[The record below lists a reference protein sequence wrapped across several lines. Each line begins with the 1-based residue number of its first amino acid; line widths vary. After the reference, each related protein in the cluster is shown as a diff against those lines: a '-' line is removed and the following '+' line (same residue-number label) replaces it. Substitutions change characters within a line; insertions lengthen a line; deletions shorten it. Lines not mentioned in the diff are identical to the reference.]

1 MSAAFAVVVTG
12 CLAVLAWLIG
22 RPLLAARRRG
32 VLEARALTPAQ
43 CALLAHHWPGYARVP
58 PALVPR
64 LDALTAV
71 FLGEKEFVGC
81 GGLAVTPAMRLAVAA
96 QACLLVLGRE
106 GPAYESLRSVLIYP
120 SQFVVPDQWHDEDGV
135 VTEEELVLSGQA
147 WDVSRILLSWEDVQE
162 SGRGDEAYNVVIHE
176 FAHYLDLEAGG
187 ADGTPRMDSEAAGRR
202 WAEVLGEEFGR
213 LQSAVEREERHF
225 LDEYGAHDETEF
237 FAVASEAFFEQP
249 REFAR
254 SLPSLYGV
262 LRSFYRLD
270 PAAWPE
276 P

>member
-1 MSAAFAVVVTG
+1 MSTAFAIVLTG
-12 CLAVLAWLIG
+12 CLLVLAWLIG
-22 RPLLAARRRG
+22 APLLAAKRRG
-32 VLEARALTPAQ
+32 VLAARALEEAER
-43 CALLAHHWPGYARVP
+43 ALLSRTWPGYGRVP
-58 PALVPR
+58 RALQPR

-81 GGLAVTPAMRLAVAA
+81 GGLEVTPAMRIAVAA
-96 QACLLVLGRE
+96 QACLLVLGHE
-106 GPAYESLRSVLIYP
+106 GRAYEALRSVLIYP
-120 SQFVVPDQWHDEDGV
+120 SQFVVPDLWHDEDGV

-147 WDVSRILLSWEDVQE
+147 WDISRILLSWEDITE
-162 SGRGDEAYNVVIHE
+162 AGSGGGAYNVVIHE

-187 ADGTPRMDSEAAGRR
+187 ADGAPHLDSAAARRR
-202 WAEVLGEEFGR
+202 WAEVLGAEFVR
-213 LQSAVEREERHF
+213 LQDAVTRGRKHF
-225 LDEYGAHDETEF
+225 LDEYGAHDEAEF

-249 REFAR
+249 REFSR
-254 SLPSLYGV
+254 SLPLLYGE